1 MKKFL
6 KLNHS
11 IIERIDELRKAQ
23 GLSWT
28 RLAEVS
34 DISLGNISEIRNE
47 LIEAKF
53 STLCKLAIGLNMHPK
68 DFFYFDMDLSELDV

>member
-1 MKKFL
+1 MHK

-11 IIERIDELRKAQ
+11 IIERINNLRQEK

-28 RLAEVS
+28 ELAYAS
-34 DISLGNISEIRNE
+34 GISSGNISEIKNE
-47 LIEAKF
+47 KVEAKV

-68 DFFYFDMDLSELDV
+68 ELFDFDIDLSEFDV

>member
-1 MKKFL
+1 MHK

-11 IIERIDELRKAQ
+11 IIKRIDELRQSK

-28 RLAEVS
+28 ELAYAS
-34 DISLGNISEIRNE
+34 GISTGNISEIRNE
-47 LIEAKF
+47 KIEAKF

-68 DFFYFDMDLSELDV
+68 ELFDFDIDLSELDV